1 MFESCH
7 SENKMLDIFFNL
19 FASLLLISVCMT
31 VFVDNAVY
39 AILFLV
45 SAFFNVM
52 NLLFLLEVDYLALL
66 FVLIY
71 IGAITVLFLFVVMML
86 KIKIDSKTSSKYIPV
101 ISIIVFLTLFI
112 NTSGENQIKCQNILI
127 DNNII
132 TIFTTNNLSLLNWFS
147 IINEISNIKVIGQ
160 TMYTT
165 YAFYFVLASIVL
177 LIGII
182 GSIILS
188 KRSNKNVRRYQLVY
202 QQISRNIENAV
213 FLID

>member
-112 NTSGENQIKCQNILI
+112 NILI

>member
-1 MFESCH
+1 
-7 SENKMLDIFFNL
+7 MLFRSYYFN
-19 FASLLLISVCMT
+19 
-31 VFVDNAVY
+31 
-39 AILFLV
+39 
-45 SAFFNVM
+45 
-52 NLLFLLEVDYLALL
+52 
-66 FVLIY
+66 
-71 IGAITVLFLFVVMML
+71 
-86 KIKIDSKTSSKYIPV
+86 
-101 ISIIVFLTLFI
+101 
-112 NTSGENQIKCQNILI
+112 
-127 DNNII
+127 
-132 TIFTTNNLSLLNWFS
+132 TTNLSLLNWFS

>member
-52 NLLFLLEVDYLALL
+52 NLLFLLEVDYLALI

-112 NTSGENQIKCQNILI
+112 NILI

>member
-112 NTSGENQIKCQNILI
+112 NILI

-147 IINEISNIKVIGQ
+147 IINEISNIKVIGP

>member
-112 NTSGENQIKCQNILI
+112 NILI

-202 QQISRNIENAV
+202 QQISRNIEKAV

>member
-1 MFESCH
+1 
-7 SENKMLDIFFNL
+7 
-19 FASLLLISVCMT
+19 
-31 VFVDNAVY
+31 
-39 AILFLV
+39 
-45 SAFFNVM
+45 
-52 NLLFLLEVDYLALL
+52 
-66 FVLIY
+66 
-71 IGAITVLFLFVVMML
+71 MML

-112 NTSGENQIKCQNILI
+112 NILI

>member
-86 KIKIDSKTSSKYIPV
+86 KIKIDSKTSSKYIHV

-112 NTSGENQIKCQNILI
+112 NILI

>member
-7 SENKMLDIFFNL
+7 SENKMLDIIFNL

-112 NTSGENQIKCQNILI
+112 NILI

>member
-112 NTSGENQIKCQNILI
+112 NILI

-188 KRSNKNVRRYQLVY
+188 KRSNKNVRRDQLVY

>member
-101 ISIIVFLTLFI
+101 ISIIVFSTLFI
-112 NTSGENQIKCQNILI
+112 NILI

>member
-71 IGAITVLFLFVVMML
+71 LCAITVLFLFVVMML

-112 NTSGENQIKCQNILI
+112 NILI

>member
-112 NTSGENQIKCQNILI
+112 NILI
-127 DNNII
+127 DN
-132 TIFTTNNLSLLNWFS
+132 
-147 IINEISNIKVIGQ
+147 KV
-160 TMYTT
+160 
-165 YAFYFVLASIVL
+165 
-177 LIGII
+177 
-182 GSIILS
+182 
-188 KRSNKNVRRYQLVY
+188 
-202 QQISRNIENAV
+202 
-213 FLID
+213 

>member
-112 NTSGENQIKCQNILI
+112 NILI

-202 QQISRNIENAV
+202 KQISRNIENAV